1 MVNKNLKATFVLIIF
16 QSLLPE
22 TNLPYSQLI
31 DVSKLFNSNNLT
43 DTIQTVEQLS
53 SKHLLVQIQH

>member
-1 MVNKNLKATFVLIIF
+1 MVNKNLQATFVLIIV

-22 TNLPYSQLI
+22 ANLPYSQLI